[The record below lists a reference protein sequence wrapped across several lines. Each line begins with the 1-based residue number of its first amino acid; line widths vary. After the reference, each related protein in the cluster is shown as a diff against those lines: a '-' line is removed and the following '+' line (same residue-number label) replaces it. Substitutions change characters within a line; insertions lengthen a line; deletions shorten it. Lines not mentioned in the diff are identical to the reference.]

1 MCTPNPG
8 QKTGKGYFFM
18 KYDSEFKLDC
28 VLKYKEG
35 MRNFVPPGV
44 SRGSFLAH
52 VRAWVK
58 AFDDFGV
65 DGLKHGSFNKEWTA
79 EQRFGLVAKVLA
91 GDSIKN
97 VAKNA
102 HINPGQLYRWI
113 RKYREKG
120 MDGLQLRKG
129 RKPTETN
136 MPKKK
141 AKLTPTEQEE
151 LKLLRERN
159 RYLEAENLY
168 LKKLRALELEKTAK
182 LAKAKKR
189 GSPKPSK
196 KNPDAA

>member
-1 MCTPNPG
+1 
-8 QKTGKGYFFM
+8 M
-18 KYDSEFKLDC
+18 KYDWKFKLDC

-35 MRNFVPPGV
+35 RRDFVPPGLDR
-44 SRGSFLAH
+44 RGFLAH
-52 VRAWVK
+52 VRAWSK
-58 AFDDFGV
+58 TFDDLGV
-65 DGLKHGSFNKEWTA
+65 NGLKHSPRNKEWTA

-91 GDSIKN
+91 GDSIAN
-97 VAKNA
+97 VAKNS
-102 HINPGQLYRWI
+102 HINKGQLYQWVKR
-113 RKYREKG
+113 YREKG
-120 MDGLQLRKG
+120 MDGLKCLRKG
-129 RKPTETN
+129 RPPKEGFPISV

-141 AKLTPTEQEE
+141 TKLTPTEQEE

-182 LAKAKKR
+182 LAKAKRR

>member
-1 MCTPNPG
+1 MA
-8 QKTGKGYFFM
+8 
-18 KYDSEFKLDC
+18 
-28 VLKYKEG
+28 
-35 MRNFVPPGV
+35 PPGV
-44 SRGSFLAH
+44 DKKSFLAR

-58 AFDDFGV
+58 AFDDLGIN
-65 DGLKHGSFNKEWTA
+65 GLKHSPKNKEWTA
-79 EQRFGLVAKVLA
+79 EERFNLVAKALA
-91 GDSIKN
+91 GDYIAN

-102 HINPGQLYRWI
+102 HINPGQLCQWVKI
-113 RKYREKG
+113 YREKG

-141 AKLTPTEQEE
+141 AKPTPTEQEE

-182 LAKAKKR
+182 LAKAKRR
-189 GSPKPSK
+189 GSPKPSE
-196 KNPDAA
+196 KNPDAV